1 MLGGLCNIQLQC
13 SSHTIAVGRIGSS
26 AIRNMPLQDLLR
38 GAIDRA
44 SRVIEEQLLLLR
56 GHLPEEIARLLPV
69 IIL

>member
-1 MLGGLCNIQLQC
+1 
-13 SSHTIAVGRIGSS
+13 
-26 AIRNMPLQDLLR
+26 MPLQDLLR

-44 SRVIEEQLLLLR
+44 SGVVEEHLLLPR